1 MSTMKFTK
9 DEVQKIAKLS
19 RLMLSEDEEK
29 AMGKDLSEILDYF
42 DILKKVNTGKVEPI
56 NQITGLLNV
65 KRKDE
70 VNFNYD
76 RDEML
81 ESAPDKKDNLI
92 KVKKIFE

>member
-1 MSTMKFTK
+1 MKFTK

>member
-1 MSTMKFTK
+1 M
-9 DEVQKIAKLS
+9 
-19 RLMLSEDEEK
+19 
-29 AMGKDLSEILDYF
+29 
-42 DILKKVNTGKVEPI
+42 